1 VASCNKPAVARRPG
15 KVGCRTGDH
24 HRRPLGSIPRTYIS
38 CTADCTIPAAAHR
51 LFIDEADKL
60 TPDNPTDVRE
70 MTTSHCPFLSEP
82 EQLACIL
89 LQL

>member
-1 VASCNKPAVARRPG
+1 VPITAGRW
-15 KVGCRTGDH
+15 
-24 HRRPLGSIPRTYIS
+24 GSIPRTYIS

-60 TPDNPTDVRE
+60 TPGNPTDVRE
-70 MTTSHCPFLSEP
+70 MTTSHCPLLSEP
-82 EQLACIL
+82 EQLARIL